1 MKLDHEQLEQML
13 PYATDRLREKYL
25 SPLNAAMEEFDI
37 DTPLRVAA
45 FIAQIAHESGS
56 LQYVEEIADGSAYEF
71 RKDLGNLEP
80 EALAAAHAKKTTTGR
95 FYKGHGIL
103 QITGYFNHRE
113 CGKALGLDLVNNP
126 KLLTE
131 PLNACR
137 SAAWFWKTHGCN
149 ELADNQEFGRITRVI
164 NGGTNGATERV
175 KFYSI
180 CKKALNC

>member
-1 MKLDHEQLEQML
+1 MKLTEDQLKGMIPL
-13 PYATDRLREKYL
+13 ASSKLREKYL
-25 SPLNAAMEEFDI
+25 SPLNSAMEKFEI
-37 DTPLRVAA
+37 NTSLRVAA
-45 FIAQIAHESGS
+45 FIAQITHESGS

-95 FYKGHGIL
+95 FYKGHGLI

-113 CGKALGLDLVNNP
+113 CGKTLGLDLVNNP
-126 KLLTE
+126 QLLTE
-131 PLNACR
+131 PANACL
-137 SAAWFWKTHGCN
+137 SAAWFWKTRGCN

-175 KFYSI
+175 KLYAN
-180 CKKALNC
+180 CKKVLGC